1 MRPSHLLTPVTIDTA
16 RLRDGTEFSLV
27 RRGDTWS
34 VRVGSMTLMTNET
47 HASEEALAEHAL
59 ARAARLDSVLVGGL
73 GLGFTV
79 RAVLDRVPAATK
91 VTTCELLPAVVD
103 WNRRWVGEL
112 ANHPLAD
119 SRNEM
124 VVGDVFDHIKRSSH
138 VFDVILL
145 DVDNGPRA
153 LSSASNQR
161 LYGDRGIRTCFRAL
175 RPGGVLAIWSVG
187 ANARFER
194 ALGAA
199 GFGVEVLRVPAFRH
213 GRKKHVLFLATVPGR
228 DESFD
233 VGPRGRV

>member
-1 MRPSHLLTPVTIDTA
+1 MRGCGLRGMRRNRLLTPVTIDTA
-16 RLRDGTEFSLV
+16 RLDDGTEFSLV

-34 VRVGSMTLMTNET
+34 VRVGSMTLMTNQT

-59 ARAARLDSVLVGGL
+59 ARAAKPDRVLVGGL
-73 GLGFTV
+73 GLGFTL
-79 RAVLDRVPAATK
+79 RAVLDRVPATTK
-91 VTTCELLPAVVD
+91 VTTCEILPALVD

-119 SRNEM
+119 PRNETIL
-124 VVGDVFDHIKRSSH
+124 GDVFDHIKRSH
-138 VFDVILL
+138 QAFDVILL

-161 LYGDRGIRTCFRAL
+161 LYGDRGIRTCLRAL

-187 ANARFER
+187 TNSRFER

-199 GFGVEVLRVPAFRH
+199 GFDVEVLRVPAFKH
-213 GRKKHVLFLATVPGR
+213 GRKKHILFFATRALG
-228 DESFD
+228 
-233 VGPRGRV
+233 